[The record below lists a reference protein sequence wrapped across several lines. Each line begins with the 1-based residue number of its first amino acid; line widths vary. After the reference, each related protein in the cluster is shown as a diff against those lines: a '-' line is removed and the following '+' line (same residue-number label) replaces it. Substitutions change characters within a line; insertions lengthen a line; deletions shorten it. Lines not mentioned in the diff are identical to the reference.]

1 MSQHYILRREGN
13 EYKAPSLESLR
24 QWAQD
29 GRILANDMVFSP
41 RFQNWYR
48 AKDLRELRDVLGGA
62 EEKGGAEKFWLRKD
76 DKNYVADSM
85 ETILEWASKG
95 NVGPDD
101 LVYHPT
107 YSRWFRAGDSPQI
120 ASRFPTSGIT
130 TLPSAPSPNS
140 GHHQPSTSTSPLGV
154 EKKEELASLAG
165 GARDTIADFDGAA
178 VRNAIA
184 AQGQDPAED
193 EAVDA
198 PADDEAAEAP
208 TEDEAADPPAEDV
221 AAEAAT
227 VADLPATSKDSPDD
241 VAVEQAEDS
250 PEEAPPEPVTP
261 SAGGAGALADLKV
274 DIEYED
280 NARFKD
286 DEKIMKLF
294 YDVARVFIVTKDV
307 RPGESVEAEC
317 RLPSTGDDFK
327 GVDKKEIYTRLRGH
341 MTDHLMGPV
350 RDARAGVSDGNLPGY
365 ARFVDSAV
373 TLVETLAGAEEVI
386 GVVPPGRVVIGNA
399 GRPKMSPAEE
409 AIMLDFDAALKGV
422 ISCRAK

>member
-48 AKDLRELRDVLGGA
+48 AKDLRELRDVLGGG

-85 ETILEWASKG
+85 ETILDWASKG
-95 NVGPDD
+95 NVAPDD

-120 ASRFPTSGIT
+120 ASRFPSSG
-130 TLPSAPSPNS
+130 LASVSRPLNPEG
-140 GHHQPSTSTSPLGV
+140 GHHQPSTSTSPLSSEQREALQSV
-154 EKKEELASLAG
+154 AG
-165 GARDTIADFDGAA
+165 GGDTVADFDGAA
-178 VRNAIA
+178 VREAIA
-184 AQGQDPAED
+184 AQT
-193 EAVDA
+193 
-198 PADDEAAEAP
+198 EAAEA
-208 TEDEAADPPAEDV
+208 TADAEAPVVETGDAPENDAEPVEQPEPAE
-221 AAEAAT
+221 ASA
-227 VADLPATSKDSPDD
+227 
-241 VAVEQAEDS
+241 
-250 PEEAPPEPVTP
+250 P
-261 SAGGAGALADLKV
+261 SAAPAPASKAGDLAGLAV
-274 DIEYED
+274 DVEYDESD
-280 NARFKD
+280 RFKD
-286 DEKIMKLF
+286 DNKIMKLF

-317 RLPSTGDDFK
+317 RLPSTDDDFK
-327 GVDKKEIYTRLRGH
+327 GVDKKDIYTRLRAR
-341 MTDHLMGPV
+341 MVEHLVGTV
-350 RDARAGVSDGNLPGY
+350 QAARDGVDEDNLPGY

-373 TLVETLAGAEEVI
+373 ALVRTLDGAEDII

-409 AIMLDFDAALKGV
+409 EMMLDFDTALKGV

>member
-48 AKDLRELRDVLGGA
+48 AKDLRELRDVLGGG

-95 NVGPDD
+95 NVAPDD
-101 LVYHPT
+101 LIYHPT
-107 YSRWFRAGDSPQI
+107 YSRWFRAGDSPQV
-120 ASRFPTSGIT
+120 ASRFPNLGIS
-130 TLPSAPSPNS
+130 TLPSAPVPKS
-140 GHHQPSTSTSPLGV
+140 GPHQPSTSTSPLSL
-154 EKKEELASLAG
+154 EQRDALASVAG
-165 GARDTIADFDGAA
+165 GQDTVADFDGVA
-178 VRNAIA
+178 VREAIA
-184 AQGQDPAED
+184 AQSAGA
-193 EAVDA
+193 A
-198 PADDEAAEAP
+198 AAEPVQAEVESAP
-208 TEDEAADPPAEDV
+208 ESETPLPED
-221 AAEAAT
+221 AEASAE
-227 VADLPATSKDSPDD
+227 VAET
-241 VAVEQAEDS
+241 
-250 PEEAPPEPVTP
+250 PPEPADEP
-261 SAGGAGALADLKV
+261 ADEASEPAAAGGGATVSLADLKI
-274 DIEYED
+274 DIEYDE

-286 DEKIMKLF
+286 DSKIMKLF

-317 RLPSTGDDFK
+317 RLPSTGDDFT
-327 GVDKKEIYTRLRGH
+327 GIEKKEIYRRLRDR
-341 MTDHLMGPV
+341 MTEHLVGPV
-350 RDARAGVSDGNLPGY
+350 HAAREGVSEENLPGY

-373 TLVETLAGAEEVI
+373 TLVETLDGADGVI

-409 AIMLDFDAALKGV
+409 GIMLDFDSALKGV